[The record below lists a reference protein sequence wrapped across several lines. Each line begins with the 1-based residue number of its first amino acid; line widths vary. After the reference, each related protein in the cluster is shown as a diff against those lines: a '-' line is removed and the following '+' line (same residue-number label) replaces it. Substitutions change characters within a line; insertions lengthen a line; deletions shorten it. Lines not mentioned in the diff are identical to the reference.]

1 MKLELFKEIEDSNP
15 ETAAI
20 FDAVRGLD
28 AKIEQALADIEKT
41 LEQAT
46 ACFDDAKREY
56 ESTLE
61 TIENAKKRVQEL
73 QKEREIQMQVV
84 TAFSAVLHKQRDEFR
99 GVLEQVVEHI
109 ADDTAE
115 QVVTDYIQKL
125 EPAPEE
131 EEAEEDQDRIPTVV
145 EVV

>member
-20 FDAVRGLD
+20 FETIRGLD

-41 LEQAT
+41 LDQARSS
-46 ACFDDAKREY
+46 FEDAKREY
-56 ESTLE
+56 DATLE

-73 QKEREIQMQVV
+73 QKEREIQMQVI

-99 GVLEQVVEHI
+99 GLLEQVVEHI

-125 EPAPEE
+125 EPASDEEGEE
-131 EEAEEDQDRIPTVV
+131 EVPVLDDVV
-145 EVV
+145 